1 MCAFFE
7 RDGLIARCPP
17 VVRVRV
23 RGGVGSGIVV
33 LEGFLSGFARPSCG
47 RVLRPAVPRREENS
61 KTYGI
66 FFYPHTDLPLR
77 PSRRRR
83 VHRRRHSAVT
93 LHFGL
98 PARNCRRVYNSC
110 LSLSLLG
117 RERTVRAC
125 VCTWVAGW
133 APIPLFYPHNTMMHL

>member
-83 VHRRRHSAVT
+83 VHRRRRRRHSAVT

-110 LSLSLLG
+110 LSLFLDANVPCV
-117 RERTVRAC
+117 RVCTVR
-125 VCTWVAGW
+125 GLQDGF
-133 APIPLFYPHNTMMHL
+133 PSHYFIRIIR